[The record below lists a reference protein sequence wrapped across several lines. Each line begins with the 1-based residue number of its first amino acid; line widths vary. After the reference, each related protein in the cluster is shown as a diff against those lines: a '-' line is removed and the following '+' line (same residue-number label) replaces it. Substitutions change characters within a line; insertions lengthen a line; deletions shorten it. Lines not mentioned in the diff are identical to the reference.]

1 LKKPPPTPES
11 RRAERPGRLPLLAV
25 RDVVVFPHMALPL
38 SVGRE
43 RSIKALEQ
51 AMQAGKLVAVTAQ
64 KKASI
69 EDPKEGDLY
78 KTGVLAE
85 VIQFLRMPD
94 GTLKVFLQGVTR
106 VQLTGLRLAGSG
118 YWEGDLAYPAE
129 KVEDTPKLEALMR
142 QCVQS
147 FESYLK
153 MTRRAPPE
161 AGQSLSQIR
170 DASRLADMIASNSVT
185 KLPDRQSLLEAIDP
199 VKRLEK
205 LAELINSEI
214 EILGLEKKIHTRVRS
229 SIQKTQKEYYL
240 TEQMKAIQKE
250 LRQKDDFAK
259 EIEELALKVKEA
271 KMLEA
276 AEEAAFKELR
286 RLEKM
291 MPFSPESTVSRSYL
305 DWMIHLPWSVKTQDK
320 LDVIRAKKILDDDH
334 FGLDKAKDR
343 ILEYLAVC
351 KLTKKLRGPILCFVG
366 PPGVGKT
373 SLGRSIA
380 TAMNRRFARISLG
393 GVRDEAEIRGH
404 RRTYIGS
411 LPGRIIQSLRKAKS
425 NNPVFLLDEIDKM
438 GTDWR
443 GDPAAA
449 LLEVLDPE
457 QNNSFVDHYLDTE
470 FDLSRVMFIC
480 TANSLEG
487 VPIPLQD
494 RLEIIRF
501 SGYTHSEKAR
511 IANDHLIPKQ
521 VKLHGLKPTQL
532 QISDD
537 ALGRVMQEYTR
548 EAGVRSLEREIATLC
563 RRAARQVVE
572 KKVKT
577 VKVNAANLQRSL
589 GIPKYAPE
597 DKSHNG
603 VGVSTGLAWS
613 EVGGSILAIEVAT
626 SKGKGEILLTGKL
639 GTVMQESAKTAV
651 SYVKSVAE
659 QLGIDPDLF
668 SKLNFHIHVPE
679 GATPKDGPS
688 AGIAIAT
695 AIASQM
701 TGRPVLDGVGMTGEI
716 TLRGRVLPIG
726 GLKDKVMA
734 AHRMGLRVIL
744 FPELNRKDLEEIPK
758 DVQSGLDMIGV
769 SHISQVLDQALAP
782 DSDGDKPKSRSASWK
797 RADPKTGGSGYTA
810 PNA

>member
-1 LKKPPPTPES
+1 LKKSAATES
-11 RRAERPGRLPLLAV
+11 RRSERPSRLPLLAV

-38 SVGRE
+38 SVGRD
-43 RSIKALEQ
+43 RSIKALEK
-51 AMQAGKLVAVTAQ
+51 AMQSGKLVAVTAQ

-69 EDPKEGDLY
+69 EDPQEGDLY
-78 KTGVLAE
+78 KIGVLAE

-106 VQLTGLRLAGSG
+106 TKLKSLKIVSG
-118 YWEGDLAYPAE
+118 GFWEGELDYPAE
-129 KVEDTPKLEALMR
+129 KTGDTPKVEALMR
-142 QCVQS
+142 QCVTS
-147 FESYLK
+147 FEHYLK

-170 DASRLADMIASNSVT
+170 DASRLADTIAANAVT
-185 KLPDRQSLLEAIDP
+185 KLPDRQSLLETVDP

-205 LAELINSEI
+205 LAEFINAEI

-271 KMLEA
+271 KMPKA
-276 AEEAAFKELR
+276 AEEATMKELR

-305 DWMIHLPWSVKTQDK
+305 DWMIHLPWSVKTKDV
-320 LDVIRAKKILDDDH
+320 LDVKRAKKILDADH

-380 TAMNRRFARISLG
+380 KAMNRSFARISLG

-457 QNNSFVDHYLDTE
+457 QNNTFADHYLDTE
-470 FDLSRVMFIC
+470 FDLSKVLFIC
-480 TANSLEG
+480 TANTLEG

-501 SGYTHSEKAR
+501 SGYTHREKAR

-521 VKLHGLKPTQL
+521 VKLHGLKKGQL
-532 QISDD
+532 KVSDD
-537 ALGRVMQEYTR
+537 ALSRVMQEYTR

-572 KKVKT
+572 KKVAT
-577 VKVNAANLQRSL
+577 VKVNAANLQKSL
-589 GIPKYAPE
+589 GIPKFAPE

-613 EVGGSILAIEVAT
+613 EVGGSILAIEVVT
-626 SKGKGEILLTGKL
+626 SPGKGEVQLTGKL
-639 GTVMQESAKTAV
+639 GTVMQESAKAAV
-651 SYVKSVAE
+651 SYIKSVSDH
-659 QLGIDPDLF
+659 LGIDPEAF
-668 SKLNFHIHVPE
+668 SKLNFHVHVPE
-679 GATPKDGPS
+679 GAIPKDGPS
-688 AGIAIAT
+688 AGIAMAT
-695 AIASQM
+695 AIASQL
-701 TGRPVLDGVGMTGEI
+701 TGRPVLDGIGMTGEI

-734 AHRMGLRVIL
+734 AHRMGMNTVL

-758 DVQSGLDMIGV
+758 DVQSGLDLIGV
-769 SHISQVLDQALAP
+769 SHISEVLDRALTPVGRGKTKPRGAAW
-782 DSDGDKPKSRSASWK
+782 KARPKS
-797 RADPKTGGSGYTA
+797 GGSGYTA
-810 PNA
+810 PSA

>member
-1 LKKPPPTPES
+1 M
-11 RRAERPGRLPLLAV
+11 LAV

-38 SVGRE
+38 SVGRD
-43 RSIKALEQ
+43 RSIKALERT
-51 AMQAGKLVAVTAQ
+51 MQAGKLVAVTAQ
-64 KKASI
+64 KKASV

-78 KTGVLAE
+78 KVGVLAE

-94 GTLKVFLQGVTR
+94 GTLKVFLQGITR
-106 VQLTGLRLAGSG
+106 IKLKNLKIVGGG
-118 YWEGDLAYPAE
+118 YWEADLDYPNE
-129 KVEDTPKLEALMR
+129 GSDDSPKLEALMR

-147 FESYLK
+147 FEHYLK
-153 MTRRAPPE
+153 LTRRAPPE

-170 DASRLADMIASNSVT
+170 EPSRLADTIAANAVT
-185 KLPDRQSLLEAIDP
+185 KLPDRQSLLETIP
-199 VKRLEK
+199 PGKRLEK
-205 LAELINSEI
+205 LGELINAEI

-259 EIEELALKVKEA
+259 EIEEIGLSIKEA
-271 KMLEA
+271 KMLKP

-305 DWMIHLPWSVKTQDK
+305 DWMTHLPWSTSTKDS
-320 LDVIRAKKILDDDH
+320 LDLKKAKKVLDGDH
-334 FGLDKAKDR
+334 FGLEKAKDR

-351 KLTKKLRGPILCFVG
+351 KLTKSLRGPILCFVG

-380 TAMNRRFARISLG
+380 TAMNRNFVRISLG

-411 LPGRIIQSLRKAKS
+411 LPGRIIQSLRKAQS

-438 GTDWR
+438 GTDWH

-457 QNNSFVDHYLDTE
+457 QNNTFADHYLDTE
-470 FDLSRVMFIC
+470 FDLSKVLFIC
-480 TANSLEG
+480 TANTLEG

-501 SGYTHSEKAR
+501 SGYTHREKAH
-511 IANDHLIPKQ
+511 IATDHLFPKQ
-521 VKLHGLKPTQL
+521 VKVHGLKKSNLSIT
-532 QISDD
+532 DD
-537 ALGRVMQEYTR
+537 ALVRIMQEYTR
-548 EAGVRSLEREIATLC
+548 EAGVRSLERELATLC
-563 RRAARQVVE
+563 RRTARQIVE
-572 KKVKT
+572 KKTKT
-577 VKVNAANLQRSL
+577 VNVTASNLQKML
-589 GIPKYAPE
+589 GIPKFSPE

-603 VGVSTGLAWS
+603 IGVSTGLAWS
-613 EVGGSILAIEVAT
+613 EVGGSILAIEVLT
-626 SKGKGEILLTGKL
+626 SQGKGDVLLTGRL
-639 GTVMQESAKTAV
+639 GTTMQESAKAAV
-651 SYVKSVAE
+651 SYVKSIADR
-659 QLGIDPDLF
+659 LDIDVEVF

-679 GATPKDGPS
+679 GAIPKDGPS

-695 AIASQM
+695 AIASQL
-701 TGRPVLDGVGMTGEI
+701 TGRPVVDGIGMTGEI

-734 AHRMGLRVIL
+734 AHRMGLKIIL
-744 FPELNRKDLEEIPK
+744 FPELNRKDLEEIPQ
-758 DVQSGLDMIGV
+758 DVQSALDMIGV
-769 SHISQVLDQALAP
+769 NHVSEVLDRALAP
-782 DSDGDKPKSRSASWK
+782 VVVESKRKTRGGGWK
-797 RADPKTGGSGYTA
+797 GPRPKTGEGGYAAPTA
-810 PNA
+810 